1 LATITIV
8 KSTRANRHLAAGSV
22 C

>member
-1 LATITIV
+1 LTTITIV
-8 KSTRANRHLAAGSV
+8 KSTRANSRLVAGSV